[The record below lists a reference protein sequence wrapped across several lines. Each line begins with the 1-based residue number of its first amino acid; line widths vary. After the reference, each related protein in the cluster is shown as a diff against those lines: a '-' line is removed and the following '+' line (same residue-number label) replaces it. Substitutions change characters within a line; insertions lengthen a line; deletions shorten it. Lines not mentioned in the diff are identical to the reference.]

1 MEVDHVSRS
10 HIRGTIE
17 RRFIDNNLPTL
28 LRCASDGHPPRITV
42 PANFNGYVMAT
53 RLRRILLAEER
64 IRTLTD
70 TFSRQMFHVRLRL
83 VQQAHQP
90 SK

>member
-53 RLRRILLAEER
+53 RLRRHPPGR
-64 IRTLTD
+64 RTNPYT
-70 TFSRQMFHVRLRL
+70 H
-83 VQQAHQP
+83 
-90 SK
+90 